1 MEELTVRDWFI
12 LVGLITGIL
21 YGVIAQASDFCV
33 RRGIADF
40 AEGKGLAS
48 ATGWLGAIFIAL
60 PLTQWMLSERFLD
73 ESQMVYFPE
82 SLSWWTTALGA
93 AAFGVGMM
101 LTRGCPAR
109 LVVLSA
115 TGNLRAWFGLLVLG
129 ISAYATFKGLLAESR
144 VHLQQTGTWDLPTES
159 IFALF
164 PEFDRPLVG
173 IGTIVI
179 GFFALRHGL
188 SRSLIGGLLIGT
200 LVAGVWWATA
210 ILGSDDFD
218 PINPVSLSFVAPLGE
233 TITYVQ
239 LASGLEPTFNVALI
253 GGVMLGAFISSMIRQ
268 EFQWQTFESAADHV
282 RYFLG
287 AVLMGV
293 GGILALGC
301 STGQA
306 ITGVATG
313 SIWSLLVTIIIFTSG
328 YLTHARLLKSKQV
341 STN

>member
-1 MEELTVRDWFI
+1 
-12 LVGLITGIL
+12 
-21 YGVIAQASDFCV
+21 
-33 RRGIADF
+33 
-40 AEGKGLAS
+40 
-48 ATGWLGAIFIAL
+48 
-60 PLTQWMLSERFLD
+60 
-73 ESQMVYFPE
+73 MVYFPE

-115 TGNLRAWFGLLVLG
+115 TGNLRAWFGLFVLG

-144 VHLQQTGTWDLPTES
+144 VHLQQTATWDLPTES

-164 PEFDRPLVG
+164 PEFNRPLVG

-200 LVAGVWWATA
+200 LVVGVWWATA

-253 GGVMLGAFISSMIRQ
+253 GAS
-268 EFQWQTFESAADHV
+268 
-282 RYFLG
+282 Y
-287 AVLMGV
+287 
-293 GGILALGC
+293 
-301 STGQA
+301 
-306 ITGVATG
+306 
-313 SIWSLLVTIIIFTSG
+313 
-328 YLTHARLLKSKQV
+328 
-341 STN
+341 

>member
-1 MEELTVRDWFI
+1 MEELTVRDWFV

-33 RRGIADF
+33 RRGVADL
-40 AEGKGLAS
+40 AEGKGLAG

-73 ESQMVYFPE
+73 ESQMIYFPE

-93 AAFGVGMM
+93 TAFGIGMM

-115 TGNLRAWFGLLVLG
+115 TGNLRAWFGLFVLG
-129 ISAYATFKGLLAESR
+129 ISAYATFKGLLAENR

-164 PEFDRPLVG
+164 PEIDTLL
-173 IGTIVI
+173 IGVATIVI
-179 GFFALRHGL
+179 GFFALRRGL
-188 SRSLIGGLLIGT
+188 SQRVIGGLLIGA
-200 LVAGVWWATA
+200 LVAGAWWATA
-210 ILGSDDFD
+210 IFGADDFD
-218 PINPVSLSFVAPLGE
+218 PTDPVSLSFVAPLGE

-253 GGVMLGAFISSMIRQ
+253 GGVMLGAFISSMVRQ
-268 EFQWQTFESAADHV
+268 EFQWRSFESVADHV
-282 RYFLG
+282 KYFLG
-287 AVLMGV
+287 ALLMGV

-301 STGQA
+301 TTGQA
-306 ITGVATG
+306 ITGLATG
-313 SIWSLLVTIIIFTSG
+313 SIWSLLITMIIFTSG
-328 YLTHARLLKSKQV
+328 YLTHAHLIKSK
-341 STN
+341 

>member
-1 MEELTVRDWFI
+1 MDELTVRDWFV

-21 YGVIAQASDFCV
+21 YGIIAQASDFCI

-48 ATGWLGAIFIAL
+48 ATGWLGAVFIAL

-82 SLSWWTTALGA
+82 SLSWWTTAVGA
-93 AAFGVGMM
+93 AAFGIGMM

-115 TGNLRAWFGLLVLG
+115 TGNLRAWFGLFVLG

-144 VHLQQTGTWDLPTES
+144 VHLQQIGTWDLPTES
-159 IFALF
+159 IFALLS
-164 PEFDRPLVG
+164 EIDRLLVG
-173 IGTIVI
+173 GLVTIVI
-179 GFFALRHGL
+179 GFFALRRGL
-188 SRSLIGGLLIGT
+188 SQSVIGGLLIGA
-200 LVAGVWWATA
+200 LVAGAWWATA

-253 GGVMLGAFISSMIRQ
+253 GGVVVGAFISSLVRQ
-268 EFQWQTFESAADHV
+268 EFQWRSFESVADHV

-287 AVLMGV
+287 ALLMGI

-301 STGQA
+301 TMGQA

-313 SIWSLLVTIIIFTSG
+313 SIWSLLVTMTIFTSG
-328 YLTHARLLKSKQV
+328 YLTHVRLIKGK
-341 STN
+341 